1 MIWNW
6 QRSVW
11 LNFCEVIMNKHV
23 GSSFDDFL
31 EEEGLLEEAEAV
43 AVKRVLAWQ
52 LSQAMEARNM
62 TKTELAERMATS
74 RASVNRL
81 LDPGNASVS
90 LQTMTKA
97 AHALGKSL
105 EIQIA

>member
-1 MIWNW
+1 
-6 QRSVW
+6 
-11 LNFCEVIMNKHV
+11 MNKHI

-62 TKTELAERMATS
+62 TKTELAEKMATS

-105 EIQIA
+105 AIQIA

>member
-1 MIWNW
+1 
-6 QRSVW
+6 
-11 LNFCEVIMNKHV
+11 MNKHI

-31 EEEGLLEEAEAV
+31 EEEGLLEEVEAL

-52 LSQAMEARNM
+52 LSQAMEALNM
-62 TKTELAERMATS
+62 TKTELAGKMATS

-105 EIQIA
+105 AIQIA

>member
-1 MIWNW
+1 
-6 QRSVW
+6 
-11 LNFCEVIMNKHV
+11 MNKHI

-31 EEEGLLEEAEAV
+31 EEEDLLEEAEAL

-52 LSQAMEARNM
+52 LSQAMEARKM
-62 TKTELAERMATS
+62 TKTELAEKMATS

-105 EIQIA
+105 AIQIA

>member
-1 MIWNW
+1 
-6 QRSVW
+6 
-11 LNFCEVIMNKHV
+11 MNKHI

-31 EEEGLLEEAEAV
+31 EEEGLLEEVEAV

-62 TKTELAERMATS
+62 TKTELAEKMATS

-90 LQTMTKA
+90 LQTMAKA

-105 EIQIA
+105 AIQIA